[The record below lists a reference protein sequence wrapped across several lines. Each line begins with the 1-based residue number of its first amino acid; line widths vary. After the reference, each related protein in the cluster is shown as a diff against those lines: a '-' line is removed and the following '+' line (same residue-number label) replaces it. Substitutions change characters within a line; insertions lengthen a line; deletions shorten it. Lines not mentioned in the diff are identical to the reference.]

1 MVSLIAY
8 TTYAVLTAQGKTQNV
23 ITTGNVRIKLYDTA
37 FDGDEEVSFPAQG
50 IEIMPSRTVTK
61 MVYVENTGGNPC
73 YVRIKLDT
81 SVTFENQEDYVEPSE
96 DIMMNIDSENW
107 LNGNDGYYY
116 YKKELLPG
124 SFTEKLFDEVEFS
137 KNMGNE
143 YQGATISISV
153 SAEAVQSE
161 NNSIGQGQS
170 ILEVKGWP
178 GEPQTILPPV

>member
-1 MVSLIAY
+1 
-8 TTYAVLTAQGKTQNV
+8 
-23 ITTGNVRIKLYDTA
+23 
-37 FDGDEEVSFPAQG
+37 
-50 IEIMPSRTVTK
+50 

-81 SVTFENQEDYVEPSE
+81 SVTFENEEDYVEPSE

-178 GEPQTILPPV
+178 GEPQTIRITSYNVCYTKLLRIRCAANDLYVGFPVIDQAHRKSLRVGVFLR